1 MQANNNFINTE
12 MKIKGYK
19 QFLEAISGTELV
31 GHMGP
36 NYGEEDNSPMKKLGT
51 TDVIYSELFDV
62 VVSHDQYQDLYNQY
76 RKNLGQELLQEFTL
90 ENLDKILTHLK
101 NKNIEF

>member
-1 MQANNNFINTE
+1 

-36 NYGEEDNSPMKKLGT
+36 NYGEEDNSPMNKLGT
-51 TDVIYSELFDV
+51 TDVIYSEPFDV